1 MAANP
6 ARPAWFA
13 NVGVQLLAGAA
24 AVYNAVQLVLKVVD
38 GRYGDAFLSFAWTV
52 LFGYVV
58 LESLRFRKLQQQE
71 EAAAGDGPA
80 EPSRPVDPTD

>member
-24 AVYNAVQLVLKVVD
+24 AVYNVVQLVLKLVD
-38 GRYGDAFLSFAWTV
+38 GRYGEAFLSFAWTV

-58 LESLRFRKLQQQE
+58 LESLRFRKLQQRE
-71 EAAAGDGPA
+71 EAAAEENLP
-80 EPSRPVDPTD
+80 EPSRPVEPTD